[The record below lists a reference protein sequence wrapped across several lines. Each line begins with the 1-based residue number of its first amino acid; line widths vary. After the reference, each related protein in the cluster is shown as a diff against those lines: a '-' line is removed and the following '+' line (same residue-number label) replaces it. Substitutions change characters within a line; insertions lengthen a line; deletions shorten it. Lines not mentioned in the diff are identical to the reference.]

1 MGKIVAISGGDL
13 ESTDSLNRFA
23 IELTEKENPTVLF
36 IPTAS
41 HDANG
46 YIENISNYYRK
57 YNCKVDSLCLYTNN
71 YSSKEIENKFQNAD
85 LIYVG
90 GGDTEN
96 MIKKWKEFFIDDFIL
111 RAYENGKV
119 ISGISAGAIFWFK
132 YGHSDS
138 EYFTNPDNWRYKF
151 VEGLG
156 VFNAVFCPHYNEEG
170 RNSFDNM
177 LRDIKE
183 VGFALENDTAFVALD
198 ELKYIKKANNNAHAY
213 RIVYKENAI
222 EKIELQENVNIE
234 IE

>member
-23 IELTEKENPTVLF
+23 IQLTEKKTPNVLF

-41 HDANG
+41 YDAVG
-46 YIENISNYYRK
+46 YIERIRNYYNK
-57 YNCKVDSLCLYTNN
+57 YNCRVDCLRLYNEA
-71 YSSKEIENKFQNAD
+71 YSSAEIENKFENAD

-96 MIKKWKEFFIDDFIL
+96 MIKKWKEFSVDELIL
-111 RAYENGKV
+111 KAYEKGVV

-138 EYFTNPDNWRYKF
+138 ESFINPDNWKYKF
-151 VEGLG
+151 VKGLG
-156 VFNAVFCPHYNEEG
+156 VFDAVFCPHYNEDG

-177 LRDIKE
+177 LKDIE
-183 VGFALENDTAFVALD
+183 GVRLALENDTAFIVID
-198 ELKYIKKANNNAHAY
+198 NHRYIKKSNINAHAY
-213 RIVYKENAI
+213 MITYKNDVVD
-222 EKIELQENVNIE
+222 KIELKEDINIDF
-234 IE
+234 